1 MSNPRSTVATAA
13 AVSASLACALSG
25 FAGPASAQ
33 QDYPSR
39 PVSII
44 VPFAAGGPTDTVAR
58 VLAASMTKS
67 LGGTLIVENK
77 AGAGG
82 TLGAAEVARAAPDG
96 YKLLVHHIGMSTQP
110 ALYRKLSFDS
120 VTSFQPIAMINDVP
134 MTVLSKRDFPA
145 KDLKELIAYA
155 KKNPEKVT
163 LANAGVGSAS
173 HLCGL
178 MFMSAIDAPLVSVP
192 YKGTAPAMT
201 DLMGGQVDLLCD
213 QTTNTTEQ
221 IRGEKV
227 KAYAV
232 TTAER
237 LATLSNLPT
246 TTEAGLPAL
255 QVGVWHAMYA
265 PKGTPKPIV
274 DKLVA
279 AVQSA
284 LKDEAL
290 LRRFNDLGA
299 IPYPVAQQT
308 PEGVE
313 KKLKTEID
321 RWTPIIRK
329 AGIYAD

>member
-1 MSNPRSTVATAA
+1 MYKPRSTVAAA
-13 AVSASLACALSG
+13 AGASLACVLSG
-25 FAGPASAQ
+25 LAAPASAQ

-155 KKNPEKVT
+155 KKSPDKVT

-237 LATLSNLPT
+237 LPTLSNLPT
-246 TTEAGLPAL
+246 TAEAGLPGL

-279 AVQSA
+279 AVQAA

-290 LRRFNDLGA
+290 LKRFADLGA
-299 IPYPVAQQT
+299 ITYPVAQQT

-313 KKLKTEID
+313 KKLKAEID

>member
-1 MSNPRSTVATAA
+1 MNHPRSTVAA
-13 AVSASLACALSG
+13 AVVASAGLAGGLAG
-25 FAGPASAQ
+25 FAAPASAQ
-33 QDYPSR
+33 EYPSR
-39 PVSII
+39 PISVI

-58 VLAASMTKS
+58 VLAAAMTKP
-67 LGGTLIVENK
+67 LGGTLVVENK

-96 YKLLVHHIGMSTQP
+96 YRLLVHHIGMSTQP

-134 MTVLSKRDFPA
+134 MTVIAKRDFPA
-145 KDLKELIAYA
+145 KDLKELVEYA
-155 KKNPEKVT
+155 KKNKDKVT

-178 MFMSAIDAPLVSVP
+178 MLMSAIDTALVSVP

-201 DLMGGQVDLLCD
+201 DIMGGQVDLLCD

-221 IRGEKV
+221 IRGERVKV
-227 KAYAV
+227 YAV
-232 TTAER
+232 TTEKR
-237 LATLSNLPT
+237 LPSLPNVPT
-246 TTEAGLPAL
+246 TTEGGLPAL

-265 PKGTPKPIV
+265 PKGTPKPVV

-279 AVQSA
+279 AVQAA
-284 LKDEAL
+284 LKDEGL
-290 LRRFNDLGA
+290 QKRFSDLGA
-299 IPYPVAQQT
+299 IVYPVGDQNPA
-308 PEGVE
+308 GVE
-313 KKLKTEID
+313 KKLKSEID